1 MGMPRLN
8 LEEFLKEN
16 RECRILKRCKDTT
29 IIQLSNGELLKILDD
44 ELLEKL
50 SDTGFGLEERL
61 NEVQNLSNFN
71 FALPTRILESD
82 GIVNSYTMPY
92 IPGVDFTDYYENIF
106 DLMSYAKIH
115 SQIENNIK
123 EGNKLG
129 IVFPDLCTTENI
141 RVTDEGKVVFIDY
154 DGLQIKEMPAIG
166 FSDFLGTPE
175 EVLNSKY
182 YDFETGLFTKEI
194 DIKSAIFL
202 YFVDV
207 FGINLASV
215 NRINPYTGQMVTLDD
230 VFSIINL
237 QDVDVQQ
244 KVWKLYQTSIPN
256 EFLGDDIY
264 KLAEQYKLIEPYLG
278 VGAGIKKLIK
288 K

>member
-1 MGMPRLN
+1 MEIPRLN
-8 LEEFLKEN
+8 LEEFLEEN
-16 RECRILKRCKDTT
+16 RGYKVLKRCQDTT

-44 ELLEKL
+44 ELLEIL
-50 SDTGFGLEERL
+50 SNTGFGLEERL
-61 NEVQNLSNFN
+61 NEVQNLSKDIN
-71 FALPTRILESD
+71 FALPTSKLESN

-92 IPGVDFTDYYENIF
+92 IPGVDFTDYYENVF

-123 EGNKLG
+123 DGNKLG

-141 RVTDEGKVVFIDY
+141 RITDEGKVFFIDY
-154 DGLQIKEMPAIG
+154 DGLQIKDMPAVG

-202 YFVDV
+202 YFLDV

-215 NRINPYTGQMVTLDD
+215 NRLNPYTGKIVTLEEI
-230 VFSIINL
+230 FSIINL
-237 QDVDVQQ
+237 QDVDIKQ
-244 KVWKLYQTSIPN
+244 KVWSLYQQSVPN
-256 EFLGDDIY
+256 EFLDYDIY
-264 KLAEQYKLIEPYLG
+264 RLAEKYRLVEAFP
-278 VGAGIKKLIK
+278 GAGIKKLIRK
-288 K
+288 

>member
-1 MGMPRLN
+1 M
-8 LEEFLKEN
+8 
-16 RECRILKRCKDTT
+16 
-29 IIQLSNGELLKILDD
+29 
-44 ELLEKL
+44 
-50 SDTGFGLEERL
+50 EERL

-141 RVTDEGKVVFIDY
+141 RVTDEEKVVFIDY

-278 VGAGIKKLIK
+278 AGIKKLIK

>member
-1 MGMPRLN
+1 MEISKLN
-8 LEEFLKEN
+8 LDEFLEEN
-16 RECRILKRCKDTT
+16 RGYKVLKRCQDTT

-44 ELLEKL
+44 ELLEML
-50 SDTGFGLEERL
+50 SNTGFGLEERL

-71 FALPTRILESD
+71 FALPTRILEND
-82 GIVNSYTMPY
+82 GLVNAYTMPY

-141 RVTDEGKVVFIDY
+141 RITDEGKVVFIDY
-154 DGLQIKEMPAIG
+154 DGLQIKEMPAVG

-182 YDFETGLFTKEI
+182 FDFETGLFTKEI

-202 YFVDV
+202 YFLDV
-207 FGINLASV
+207 FGINLAGV
-215 NRINPYTGQMVTLDD
+215 NRINPYTWKIETLDD

-237 QDVDVQQ
+237 QDVDIKQ
-244 KVWKLYQTSIPN
+244 KVWKIYQTSIPN

-264 KLAEQYKLIEPYLG
+264 KLAKQYKLIEPYP
-278 VGAGIKKLIK
+278 GAGIKRLIK

>member
-1 MGMPRLN
+1 MEIPRLN
-8 LEEFLKEN
+8 LEEFLEEN
-16 RECRILKRCKDTT
+16 IGYKVLKRCQDTT

-44 ELLEKL
+44 ELLEIL
-50 SDTGFGLEERL
+50 SNTGFGLEERL
-61 NEVQNLSNFN
+61 NEVQNLSKDIN
-71 FALPTRILESD
+71 FALPTSKLESN

-123 EGNKLG
+123 DGNKLG

-141 RVTDEGKVVFIDY
+141 RITDEGKVFFIDY
-154 DGLQIKEMPAIG
+154 DGLQIKDMPAVG

-202 YFVDV
+202 YFLDV

-215 NRINPYTGQMVTLDD
+215 NRLNPYTGKIVTLEEI
-230 VFSIINL
+230 FSIINL
-237 QDVDVQQ
+237 QDVDIKQ
-244 KVWKLYQTSIPN
+244 KVWSLYQESVPN

-264 KLAEQYKLIEPYLG
+264 RLAEKYRLVELFPN
-278 VGAGIKKLIK
+278 AEIKKLVK

>member
-16 RECRILKRCKDTT
+16 REYRILKRCKDTT

-44 ELLEKL
+44 ELLEML

-71 FALPTRILESD
+71 FALPTRILESN

-141 RVTDEGKVVFIDY
+141 RITDDGKVVFIDY
-154 DGLQIKEMPAIG
+154 DGLQIKEMPAVG
-166 FSDFLGTPE
+166 YSDFLGTPE

-215 NRINPYTGQMVTLDD
+215 NRINPYTGKIVTLDEI
-230 VFSIINL
+230 FSIINL
-237 QDVDVQQ
+237 QDVDIKQ
-244 KVWKLYQTSIPN
+244 KVWKLYQISIPN

-264 KLAEQYKLIEPYLG
+264 KLAERYKLVEPFS
-278 VGAGIKKLIK
+278 GAEIKRLVK

>member
-1 MGMPRLN
+1 MLVPKLN
-8 LEEFLKEN
+8 LDEFLEEN
-16 RECRILKRCKDTT
+16 RGYKILKKCQDTM

-44 ELLEKL
+44 ELLEML

-71 FALPTRILESD
+71 FALPTRILESN

-92 IPGVDFTDYYENIF
+92 ISGVDFTDYYENIF

-154 DGLQIKEMPAIG
+154 DGLQIKEMPAVG

-182 YDFETGLFTKEI
+182 FDFETCLFTKEI

-215 NRINPYTGQMVTLDD
+215 NRINPYTWKMVTLDD

-237 QDVDVQQ
+237 QDVDIKQ
-244 KVWKLYQTSIPN
+244 KV
-256 EFLGDDIY
+256 
-264 KLAEQYKLIEPYLG
+264 
-278 VGAGIKKLIK
+278 
-288 K
+288 

>member
-16 RECRILKRCKDTT
+16 REYRILKRCKDTT

-44 ELLEKL
+44 ELLEML

-71 FALPTRILESD
+71 FALPTRILESN

-92 IPGVDFTDYYENIF
+92 ITGVDFTDYYLNIF

-123 EGNKLG
+123 EGSKLG

-141 RVTDEGKVVFIDY
+141 RITDGGKVVFIDY
-154 DGLQIKEMPAIG
+154 DGLQIKEMPAVG
-166 FSDFLGTPE
+166 YSDFLGTPE

-215 NRINPYTGQMVTLDD
+215 NRINPYTGKIVTLDEI
-230 VFSIINL
+230 FSIINL
-237 QDVDVQQ
+237 QDVDIKQ
-244 KVWKLYQTSIPN
+244 KVWKLYQISIPN

-264 KLAEQYKLIEPYLG
+264 KLAERYKLVEPFS
-278 VGAGIKKLIK
+278 GAEIKRLVK